1 MTARAAF
8 RQADVTRAVKA
19 AEAAGLR
26 VSRIVIN
33 DNGIEVVIGEHEL
46 PDDDWRKGSPLYR
59 GAA

>member
-33 DNGIEVVIGEHEL
+33 DNGIEVVIGEPEGRA
-46 PDDDWRKGSPLYR
+46 RKNPLDR
-59 GAA
+59 LHAA